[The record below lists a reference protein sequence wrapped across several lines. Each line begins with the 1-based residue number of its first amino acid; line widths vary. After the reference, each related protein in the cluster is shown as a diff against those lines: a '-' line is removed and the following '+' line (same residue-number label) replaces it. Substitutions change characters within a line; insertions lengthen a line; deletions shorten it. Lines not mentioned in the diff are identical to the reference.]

1 MPTISLSLLDGTL
14 FEYDVDEIDI
24 PEEEMISI
32 NFKYL
37 KEWALS
43 KQVSDNQ
50 NDLSKKLDDNLCKEL
65 ESFFQ

>member
-37 KEWALS
+37 KEWAFS

>member
-14 FEYDVDEIDI
+14 FEYDVDEIDV

-37 KEWALS
+37 KEWASS

-50 NDLSKKLDDNLCKEL
+50 NDLSKKLDDKQCKEL

>member
-37 KEWALS
+37 KEWASS
-43 KQVSDNQ
+43 KQVSDNH

>member
-14 FEYDVDEIDI
+14 FEYDVDEIDV

-37 KEWALS
+37 KEWASS

>member
-14 FEYDVDEIDI
+14 FEYDVDEIDA

-37 KEWALS
+37 KEWASS

>member
-37 KEWALS
+37 KEWASS